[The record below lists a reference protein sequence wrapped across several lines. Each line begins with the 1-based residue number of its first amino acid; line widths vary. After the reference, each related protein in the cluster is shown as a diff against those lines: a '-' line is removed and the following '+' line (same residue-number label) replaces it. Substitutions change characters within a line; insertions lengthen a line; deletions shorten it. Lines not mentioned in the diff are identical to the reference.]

1 MKLRTNLIALVLAA
15 MLPIVVFAT
24 VAVVLL
30 WRADRR
36 GTEERLR
43 NTARALALAVDR
55 EVLSTVTTL
64 EALASAEELDRP
76 DLPAFHA
83 VSRRAL
89 TTLRG
94 NGWLTII
101 LTSPTG
107 EPMIDAARP
116 LRPPAGAPTTAAPV
130 NTAISGRA
138 AVSDLL
144 VDSALGRPVVSIR
157 VPVQRQGAP
166 RFALAA
172 IIDPQS
178 FVALLR
184 QQNLPED
191 WLSSVF
197 DRQGST
203 IARTVAPERFIGLP
217 AGAHVLE
224 AMKKADE
231 GWLRA
236 VTTRDNRSVYAGYSR
251 APFAGW
257 TVTFSVPAET
267 VDAKLQRSLV
277 TVVGGGALLTVLGI
291 VLAGALARRLAAP
304 MGALARYADAV
315 GRGEAPPPEAGAAVD
330 EVREVGEALARAA
343 NDRRRT
349 EAALRQESAVL
360 DAVNRA
366 GRSLSEALDLQKVV
380 QAVTDAA
387 TAVSGAAFGAFF
399 YNVTDGQGE
408 SFMLYAISG
417 VPREKFATFPM
428 PRNTEL
434 FGPTFRGEG
443 PIRLDD
449 VTKDPR
455 FGKNPPHHGMPAG
468 HLPVASYLAVP
479 VVSRSGEVIGGLFFG
494 HPEPARFGAR
504 EEQVVVGL
512 AAQAAVAVDNAR
524 LYEKEQQARLDA
536 EAANRT
542 KDEFLATLSHELR
555 TPLNAILGWARMLEA
570 GELAPAVRDKALG
583 VIVRNAKMQ
592 SQLIEDLLD
601 VSRIVSGKLKL
612 ETRPMALAPVVEAAI
627 DTIRPGAAA
636 KDIGVQTAIDAA
648 GGTVLGDPGR
658 LQQVVWN
665 LLSNAVKFTPP
676 GGRVHVSLQS
686 VAGHAEIIVA
696 DTGRGI
702 PDALL
707 PVIFDRF
714 RQADSSSRRAH
725 GGLGIGLALVR
736 HLAEMH
742 GGTVSVDSAGDSQGA
757 TFTVKLPL
765 LNEGQPDRDGV
776 EPAARTG
783 AAIQRAPG
791 GMLEGLTVLVVD
803 DERDALELFATILAG
818 AGAETRAALS
828 THEALRILDDWLPDV
843 VVSDIEMPGEDGY
856 ALIRRLRARGDAAVS
871 LPAVAVTAYGRIEDR
886 VRALEAGFQMHI
898 VKPVEPTEL
907 VAVIASLARRATR

>member
-1 MKLRTNLIALVLAA
+1 
-15 MLPIVVFAT
+15 
-24 VAVVLL
+24 
-30 WRADRR
+30 
-36 GTEERLR
+36 
-43 NTARALALAVDR
+43 
-55 EVLSTVTTL
+55 
-64 EALASAEELDRP
+64 
-76 DLPAFHA
+76 
-83 VSRRAL
+83 
-89 TTLRG
+89 
-94 NGWLTII
+94 
-101 LTSPTG
+101 
-107 EPMIDAARP
+107 
-116 LRPPAGAPTTAAPV
+116 
-130 NTAISGRA
+130 
-138 AVSDLL
+138 
-144 VDSALGRPVVSIR
+144 
-157 VPVQRQGAP
+157 
-166 RFALAA
+166 
-172 IIDPQS
+172 
-178 FVALLR
+178 
-184 QQNLPED
+184 
-191 WLSSVF
+191 
-197 DRQGST
+197 
-203 IARTVAPERFIGLP
+203 
-217 AGAHVLE
+217 
-224 AMKKADE
+224 
-231 GWLRA
+231 
-236 VTTRDNRSVYAGYSR
+236 
-251 APFAGW
+251 
-257 TVTFSVPAET
+257 
-267 VDAKLQRSLV
+267 
-277 TVVGGGALLTVLGI
+277 
-291 VLAGALARRLAAP
+291 
-304 MGALARYADAV
+304 
-315 GRGEAPPPEAGAAVD
+315 
-330 EVREVGEALARAA
+330 
-343 NDRRRT
+343 
-349 EAALRQESAVL
+349 
-360 DAVNRA
+360 
-366 GRSLSEALDLQKVV
+366 
-380 QAVTDAA
+380 
-387 TAVSGAAFGAFF
+387 
-399 YNVTDGQGE
+399 
-408 SFMLYAISG
+408 
-417 VPREKFATFPM
+417 M